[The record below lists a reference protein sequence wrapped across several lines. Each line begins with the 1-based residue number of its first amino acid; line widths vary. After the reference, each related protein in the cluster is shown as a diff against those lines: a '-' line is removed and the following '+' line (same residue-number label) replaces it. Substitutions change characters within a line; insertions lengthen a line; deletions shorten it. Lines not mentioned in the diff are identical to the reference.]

1 MKTNNSITTE
11 RRFDMELLSIGLV
24 EGKNNALNIV
34 DNYNFIYDFNIK
46 EEKKGNRVFIKIIA
60 NDDNSNKKN
69 NDFYNIMAKLVTE
82 VIMKYYIKDI
92 IYKKIFIKYNDLN
105 KDEKIEI
112 FKIANNYINKEDIF
126 NKEKQIIFDEV
137 NNYIK
142 VNNEII
148 IDGFVNF
155 RLSSLNVPIELL
167 IENSK
172 DKYYEEKE
180 FKEFI
185 KVLRYFVD
193 IQESK
198 MELVN
203 IVIGDNDYK
212 LYDKDKQLIE
222 NDFFSEVIN
231 ELSGDGISK
240 DDLLISSIITIA
252 PKTIII
258 HGCEKINNEEIIKI
272 LENVFVDKVIYCKG
286 CELCK
291 QQMPI
296 NKEK

>member
-1 MKTNNSITTE
+1 
-11 RRFDMELLSIGLV
+11 MELLSIGLV
-24 EGKNNALNIV
+24 EEKNNALNIV

-46 EEKKGNRVFIKIIA
+46 EEKKGNRVFIKITD
-60 NDDNSNKKN
+60 NDDNSSKEN
-69 NDFYNIMAKLVTE
+69 NNFYDIMAKLVTE

-92 IYKKIFIKYNDLN
+92 IYKRIFIKYNDLK

-112 FKIANNYINKEDIF
+112 CKIANNYISKEDIY

-142 VNNEII
+142 NNNEII

-155 RLSSLNVPIELL
+155 RLNSLKVPLELL
-167 IENSK
+167 IENSRE
-172 DKYYEEKE
+172 KYYEEKE
-180 FKEFI
+180 FKEFV

-193 IQESK
+193 IQDSK

-203 IVIGDNDYK
+203 IVIGDDDDYK

-252 PKTIII
+252 PKSIIV
-258 HGCEKINNEEIIKI
+258 HRSEKINNNEITKI
-272 LENVFVDKVIYCKG
+272 LENVFIDNVFYCTG
-286 CELCK
+286 CELCME
-291 QQMPI
+291 QMPI

>member
-1 MKTNNSITTE
+1 
-11 RRFDMELLSIGLV
+11 MELLSIGLV